1 MPDGLKTNVSVFL
14 KDYTGPIAIIVGIAT
29 TIGFS
34 INTPWP
40 ARADVDKLRVQYETL
55 QSEIEAQ
62 NCLILRVL
70 LKGYEDDLET
80 LETKLQTDPN
90 NASLKRQR
98 DNDQAQIIAIRQQM
112 TAQRCPL

>member
-1 MPDGLKTNVSVFL
+1 MPDGLKTSVAVFL
-14 KDYTGPIAIIVGIAT
+14 KDYTGPIAILLGVTT

-40 ARADVDKLRVQYETL
+40 ARAEVEKLQNEYQSL
-55 QSEIEAQ
+55 QTQIEAQ
-62 NCLILRVL
+62 NCMILRVL
-70 LKGYEDDLET
+70 LKGYEDDLEAV
-80 LETKLQTDPN
+80 ETKLQTDPA

-98 DNDQAQIIAIRQQM
+98 DNDQAQIAAIRQQM